1 MACYKHAYCVC
12 LIKYLS
18 PLFSDFDYTMSLVNK
33 YKCKMC
39 EFSCGQFTEIIDHRI
54 IRHPD
59 EEIKIRKFVGKDSAN
74 ATLWLTRNFPVTPT
88 IVKNNSC
95 FIYSEPTREKVKVA
109 PRVPRSDECKI
120 KTPPALEGLIGGHT
134 TY

>member
-18 PLFSDFDYTMSLVNK
+18 PLFSDFDYTMGLVNK
-33 YKCKMC
+33 CKCKTC

-59 EEIKIRKFVGKDSAN
+59 EETKIRKFVGKDSAN
-74 ATLWLTRNFPVTPT
+74 AALSVNTEF
-88 IVKNNSC
+88 SC
-95 FIYSEPTREKVKVA
+95 DTYY
-109 PRVPRSDECKI
+109 CK
-120 KTPPALEGLIGGHT
+120 KQ
-134 TY
+134 

>member
-33 YKCKMC
+33 YKCKTC
-39 EFSCGQFTEIIDHRI
+39 EFSCGQFTGIIK
-54 IRHPD
+54 HPD

-74 ATLWLTRNFPVTPT
+74 DAIWLTRNFSVTPT
-88 IVKNNSC
+88 IVK
-95 FIYSEPTREKVKVA
+95 KK
-109 PRVPRSDECKI
+109 KQ
-120 KTPPALEGLIGGHT
+120 
-134 TY
+134 

>member
-1 MACYKHAYCVC
+1 MGPSYCVC
-12 LIKYLS
+12 RIKYLS
-18 PLFSDFDYTMSLVNK
+18 PLFSDFDYMMSLVNK
-33 YKCKMC
+33 YKTC

-59 EEIKIRKFVGKDSAN
+59 EEIKIRKFVGKDSEN
-74 ATLWLTRNFPVTPT
+74 AAVWLTRNFSVTPI

-95 FIYSEPTREKVKVA
+95 FIYSEPGQQQKVEVA
-109 PRVPRSDECKI
+109 PLVPRSDECKI
-120 KTPPALEGLIGGHT
+120 KTPALEGLIGGHT

>member
-18 PLFSDFDYTMSLVNK
+18 PLFSDFDYTMSLVN
-33 YKCKMC
+33 YKCKTC

-54 IRHPD
+54 IRYPD
-59 EEIKIRKFVGKDSAN
+59 EEIKIRKFVGNDSTN
-74 ATLWLTRNFPVTPT
+74 AAIWLTRNFPVTPT
-88 IVKNNSC
+88 IVKNNSR
-95 FIYSEPTREKVKVA
+95 FIYSEPTTEKGKVA
-109 PRVPRSDECKI
+109 PLVPRSDECKI
-120 KTPPALEGLIGGHT
+120 KTPALEGLKGGHT

>member
-1 MACYKHAYCVC
+1 MVCYKYAYCVC

-33 YKCKMC
+33 CKTC
-39 EFSCGQFTEIIDHRI
+39 GFSCGQVTEMIDHRI

-74 ATLWLTRNFPVTPT
+74 
-88 IVKNNSC
+88 
-95 FIYSEPTREKVKVA
+95 VA
-109 PRVPRSDECKI
+109 I
-120 KTPPALEGLIGGHT
+120 
-134 TY
+134 